1 MIEVG
6 SLCMKI
12 AGREAGRICVVIDV
26 LDNKF
31 VLIDGQVRRKKC
43 NINHVEA
50 TGKVLKLEKNA
61 SHEDVVSA
69 LKEEGIEVVEP
80 KPKQKAPR
88 AVKEAPVKEKK
99 TETKKEAKAAKK
111 EAKAEKPKAKKVKKE

>member
-12 AGREAGRICVVIDV
+12 AGREAGKLCVVVDL

-61 SHEDVVSA
+61 SHEDVVSV
-69 LKEEGIEVVEP
+69 LKEAGIEVVER
-80 KPKQKAPR
+80 KPKAKAPK
-88 AVKEAPVKEKK
+88 AVKVEEPKKEKVK
-99 TETKKEAKAAKK
+99 KKE
-111 EAKAEKPKAKKVKKE
+111 EKPKAKKVKK

>member
-1 MIEVG
+1 MIEIG

-12 AGREAGRICVVIDV
+12 AGREAGSLCVVIDL
-26 LDNKF
+26 LDSKF

-69 LKEEGIEVVEP
+69 LKEEGIEVVES
-80 KPKQKAPR
+80 KPKVKAPR
-88 AVKEAPVKEKK
+88 AVKEPVVEKK
-99 TETKKEAKAAKK
+99 AETNKEAKK
-111 EAKAEKPKAKKVKKE
+111 EKVEKKPKAKAKKE